1 MRNMRK
7 KHSRSHLRR
16 SNRGKSAKNGKRG
29 VGLRI
34 KTRRTRRMRG
44 KGLFDWFSGST
55 GPAAGP
61 SGPAGYSAVS
71 QEETEPRVEFLPNV
85 EFSDADGKKGKYT
98 GYAIN
103 LDGVY
108 FRKDPN
114 GIMKYSD
121 GSKYIGAFDRNMKN
135 GQGTYYYDENT
146 EVTGTWLDDKLI
158 KQGLISTYD
167 GNNPVKSVIYSEA
180 PRVNPQLLESADAVT
195 GYKRFDPRS
204 ISAMPTIPTFRPK
217 STL

>member
-1 MRNMRK
+1 MRK
-7 KHSRSHLRR
+7 KYSNPRLRR
-16 SNRGKSAKNGKRG
+16 SKRGKSAKNGKRG
-29 VGLRI
+29 LGIRV
-34 KTRRTRRMRG
+34 KTRRMRG
-44 KGLFDWFSGST
+44 KGLFDWFTGST
-55 GPAAGP
+55 GSAA
-61 SGPAGYSAVS
+61 GPAGYSAVS
-71 QEETEPRVEFLPNV
+71 QKEAEPTVEFLPNV

-135 GQGTYYYDENT
+135 GQGTYYYDGNT
-146 EVTGTWLDDKLI
+146 EVTGTWVDDKLSDSSI
-158 KQGLISTYD
+158 KTTYA
-167 GNNPVKSVIYSEA
+167 GTQPIKSFIHYEA
-180 PRVNPQLLESADAVT
+180 PRVSPQLLESADAVT

-204 ISAMPTIPTFRPK
+204 VSAMPAVPTFRPK